1 MRKCKLKKLIAEYY
15 VYNDKWEE
23 DSPNVFM
30 LDTNSDE
37 PELKKLELKF
47 KSEEDLKQTELKL

>member
-15 VYNDKWEE
+15 VDNDKWEE
-23 DSPNVFM
+23 DSPYMFM